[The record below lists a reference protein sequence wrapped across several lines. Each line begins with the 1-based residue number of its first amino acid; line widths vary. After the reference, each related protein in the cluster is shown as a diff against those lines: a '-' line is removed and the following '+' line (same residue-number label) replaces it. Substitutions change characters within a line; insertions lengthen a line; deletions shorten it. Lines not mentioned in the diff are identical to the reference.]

1 MPGDFNIINGLAAA
15 TVGKILGID
24 TASIKKSLASFAGI
38 PGRFEYVPNTRGF
51 QIVIDFAH
59 KPDALEGVLQVAIAM
74 TRKKGRVI
82 VMFGCASERDTLKR
96 PIMGEISGRLA
107 DITVLT
113 DEDPRHEEPMKIIDE
128 IAAGCLK
135 AGAVE
140 IENGKL
146 RIEKDQERVFYK
158 IPDRGE
164 AIGFILN
171 TLAKKG
177 DVILLCGKGHEQSMN
192 YNGVEKPW
200 SEKEAVERALE

>member
-1 MPGDFNIINGLAAA
+1 
-15 TVGKILGID
+15 
-24 TASIKKSLASFAGI
+24 
-38 PGRFEYVPNTRGF
+38 
-51 QIVIDFAH
+51 
-59 KPDALEGVLQVAIAM
+59 
-74 TRKKGRVI
+74 
-82 VMFGCASERDTLKR
+82 
-96 PIMGEISGRLA
+96 LA

-135 AGAVE
+135 AGASQCQMSN
-140 IENGKL
+140 IKCQMSNG
-146 RIEKDQERVFYK
+146 ERVFYK
-158 IPDRGE
+158 IPNRGE